1 MHADRYLLLK
11 IKLFIKNQ
19 IVMRNLIKEARL
31 MQLRAGIITEDQYNE
46 AQLNEAEDA
55 ASIVKA
61 IDSELK
67 AKNLKGVP
75 ATNVSNPQDD
85 IAKNKV
91 DYVTAIVEL
100 EAGTFAS
107 VYLNNTPENQVIAK
121 EIHSKHGGDYSQGYN
136 QGRIIGVTRMGAA
149 KPTA

>member
-1 MHADRYLLLK
+1 MK
-11 IKLFIKNQ
+11 TQINEIK
-19 IVMRNLIKEARL
+19 R
-31 MQLRAGIITEDQYNE
+31 MQLLAGVINE
-46 AQLNEAEDA
+46 SQLNEAEDA

-67 AKNLKGVP
+67 AKNLKGVL
-75 ATNVSNPQDD
+75 ATNINNPQDD

-107 VYLNNTPENQVIAK
+107 VYLNNTPENQAIAK

-149 KPTA
+149 KSQAESFDQLDEVVDKVLAKLRNTK